1 MRAIY
6 TLENVLYRLGDRHAA
21 LSEAEMATLEIRNG
35 RNVLNGLSKRRADR
49 SSARLLPVSPQRRS
63 VASENRPRRG
73 P

>member
-21 LSEAEMATLEIRNG
+21 LSEEEMATFEIRSG
-35 RNVLNGLSKRRADR
+35 LNVLNGLSERRAKR
-49 SSARLLPVSPQRRS
+49 SPARPTEVFAATQAVSRLKS
-63 VASENRPRRG
+63 PRRG

>member
-35 RNVLNGLSKRRADR
+35 RNVLNGLGKRRAKR
-49 SSARLLPVSPQRRS
+49 SLARLTAVSAATAWRR
-63 VASENRPRRG
+63 VRNRPGRG

>member
-21 LSEAEMATLEIRNG
+21 LSDSEMATLEIRNG
-35 RNVLNGLSKRRADR
+35 RNVLNGLSERRVER
-49 SSARLLPVSPQRRS
+49 SSARPGGSLRRNGA
-63 VASENRPRRG
+63 ASRLKSPRRG